1 MSAVTGRV
9 FALDERPDLEDAARA
24 INPDALPEF
33 MHHDAAVNRV
43 WDELFVR
50 FAGFQVAV
58 CEGEGRV
65 VAAGNSV
72 PLFWDGELDGLP
84 GGVAEAIGR
93 GAGDLES
100 GRAPTVASA
109 LLAVVD
115 PEHQGRGLSAVVL
128 RAMRDVAAGKGL
140 GALIAPVRP
149 TMKDRYPL
157 TPMERYWRWERDDGL
172 PFDPWL
178 RVHRRLGAGF
188 LRVAPR
194 SMRVTGTVG
203 EWEGWTGMR
212 FPESGP
218 YVVPGALCPVRM
230 DLERDVGL
238 YEEPNVWMRHPAA
251 VKN

>member
-1 MSAVTGRV
+1 MTWRV
-9 FALDERPDLEDAARA
+9 FTLDERPDLEGAART
-24 INPDALPEF
+24 ISPDVLPEF
-33 MHHDAAVNRV
+33 MHHDAAVNGI

-50 FAGFQVAV
+50 FAGSQVAV
-58 CEGEGRV
+58 CDDEDRV

-84 GGVAEAIGR
+84 GGVGEAIGR
-93 GAGDLES
+93 GVGDLGS
-100 GRAPTVASA
+100 GRTPTVASA
-109 LLAVVD
+109 LLATVAPD
-115 PEHQGRGLSAVVL
+115 HQGRGLSTVVL
-128 RAMRDVAAGKGL
+128 RAMREVTAGRGL

-149 TMKDRYPL
+149 TLKDRYPL
-157 TPMERYWRWERDDGL
+157 IPMERYARWEREDGL

-178 RVHRRLGAGF
+178 RVHRRLGAEF

-194 SMRVTGTVG
+194 SMTITGTVG

-230 DLERDVGL
+230 DLERDLGT
-238 YEEPNVWMRHPAA
+238 YEEPNVWMRHPIG
-251 VKN
+251 VDG

>member
-1 MSAVTGRV
+1 LRWRV
-9 FALDERPDLEDAARA
+9 FTLEERPDLEGAARSMG
-24 INPDALPEF
+24 PDVLPEF
-33 MHHDAAVNRV
+33 MHHDAAVNRR
-43 WDELFVR
+43 WGELFTR

-58 CEGEGRV
+58 CDDQDRV

-84 GGVAEAIGR
+84 GGVGETVER
-93 GAGDLES
+93 GLGDLEA

-109 LLAVVD
+109 LLATVAPD
-115 PEHQGRGLSAVVL
+115 LQGRGLSGVVL
-128 RAMRDVAAGKGL
+128 RAMKEVAAGRGL

-149 TMKDRYPL
+149 TLKDRYPL
-157 TPMERYWRWERDDGL
+157 TPMESYARWRRDDGL

-178 RVHRRLGAGF
+178 RVHRRLGAEF

-194 SMRVTGTVG
+194 SMTVTGTVE

-230 DLERDVGL
+230 DVERDLGA
-238 YEEPNVWMRHPAA
+238 YEEPNVWMRHPIQGGR
-251 VKN
+251 